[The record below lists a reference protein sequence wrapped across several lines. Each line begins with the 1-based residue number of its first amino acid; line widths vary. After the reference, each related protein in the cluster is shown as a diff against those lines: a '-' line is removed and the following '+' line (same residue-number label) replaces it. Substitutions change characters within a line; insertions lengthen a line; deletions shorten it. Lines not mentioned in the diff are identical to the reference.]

1 MGGLAWG
8 GDTGA
13 RPWSHLHVALKHLE
27 RERAPV
33 ARGGERDLGRL
44 VQSGYELV
52 RARPVDLFPHT
63 PHVECVFTLERSES

>member
-33 ARGGERDLGRL
+33 ARGGERDEYVRL
-44 VQSGYELV
+44 EGVCHRVVVALPQEDDVAL
-52 RARPVDLFPHT
+52 
-63 PHVECVFTLERSES
+63 